1 MTRHEIAVVSAGLR
15 SPSSTRRLADDL
27 AAAARRALECSGGTV
42 EIAHVELR
50 LLAHDL
56 PEALLT
62 GRPGP
67 RLREALDAVTAADA
81 VVAVT
86 PTFAGSYSGLFKMF
100 VDALDRDALRGMP
113 VLLAAT
119 GGSSRHSL
127 MIDHTMRPLFATL
140 GAVAV
145 PTAVYAVSSDFGDS
159 AAVLARRTDRAARE
173 LARAVVA
180 LAGVRRSL
188 RLVPQGATPAG
199 WR

>member
-1 MTRHEIAVVSAGLR
+1 MTGHQIAVVTAGLR

-27 AAAARRALECSGGTV
+27 AAAAGRALESSGGPV
-42 EIAHVELR
+42 EIIHIEVR
-50 LLAHDL
+50 LHAYGLS
-56 PEALLT
+56 EALLT

-67 RLREALDAVTAADA
+67 ALQAALDVVTASDA

-119 GGSSRHSL
+119 GGSPRHAL
-127 MIDHTMRPLFATL
+127 MIDHAMRPLFATL

-145 PTAVYAVSSDFGDS
+145 PTAVFAVSSDFADS
-159 AAVLARRTDRAARE
+159 AGVLARRTDRAGRE
-173 LARAVVA
+173 LARAVDA

-188 RLVPQGATPAG
+188 RLVSEGATPAG